1 MKPSPNEIRSIQK
14 SDLYVAI
21 LKSLTYKDI
30 TATVRKKDNNNNN
43 IDFIQIPKVKLKG

>member
-1 MKPSPNEIRSIQK
+1 MASPNEIRSIQK

-30 TATVRKKDNNNNN
+30 TTTVRKKNNNNNN